1 MFNSQNVGAIIVAA
15 GRGERMGG
23 IDKVFAP
30 LAGPTVLERV
40 VAAFQSC
47 EAVDKIVVVL
57 NPHNLERGKRLL
69 SEAGF
74 TRVVSVIPGGERR
87 QDSVLNGLSVLSGC
101 CWVVIHDGARPL
113 VTADL
118 ITAGLKAAQQTGAAI
133 AAVPVTDT
141 IKSADGQDY
150 VNQTLDRS
158 HLWAVQTPQVF
169 RFDIIKEGYDKA
181 SGDVTDDAALV
192 ETLGVRV
199 KLYTGAYDNIK
210 LTTPADLA
218 TAEMLWQRRRC

>member
-1 MFNSQNVGAIIVAA
+1 LFNSQPVGAIIVAA

-23 IDKVFAP
+23 IDKIFAP
-30 LAGPTVLERV
+30 LAGPAVLERV
-40 VAAFQSC
+40 VAAFQSY
-47 EAVDKIVVVL
+47 EAVDRIAVVL

-74 TRVVSVIPGGERR
+74 TKVVSVVPGGERR
-87 QDSVLNGLSVLSGC
+87 QDSVLRGLEQLSGC
-101 CWVVIHDGARPL
+101 GWVVIHDGARPL
-113 VTADL
+113 VTSKL
-118 ITAGLKAAQQTGAAI
+118 ITDGLEAARETGAAI

-141 IKSADGQDY
+141 IKSADENNY
-150 VNQTLDRS
+150 VNKTLDRS

-169 RFDIIKEGYDKA
+169 RFDLIEKA
-181 SGDVTDDAALV
+181 YNEVKTDVTDDAALV

-199 KLYTGAYDNIK
+199 KLYSWAYDNIK